1 MGTFFFHAAAGKTFG
16 LTIFRKVLLFENK
29 NHLGWQFEINVSN
42 FLKSFGINKK
52 IHFSKC
58 IKNVRQHLYYQY
70 RTFDFR
76 IIAFSRKDEIKST

>member
-70 RTFDFR
+70 HTFDFR
-76 IIAFSRKDEIKST
+76 IIALVEKLK